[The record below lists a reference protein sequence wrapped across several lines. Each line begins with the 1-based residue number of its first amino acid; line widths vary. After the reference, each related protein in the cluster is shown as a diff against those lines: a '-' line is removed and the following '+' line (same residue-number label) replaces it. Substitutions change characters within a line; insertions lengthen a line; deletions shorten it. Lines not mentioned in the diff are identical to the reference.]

1 MQDDD
6 ADIEVARPQKKDDSS
21 SLTIDV
27 EEAKECSLTTD
38 VEEERKK
45 NSPLGRSEKA
55 VSIEVRNAALQTSLK
70 ISIIGKPGPK
80 H

>member
-6 ADIEVARPQKKDDSS
+6 ADIEFARPQKKDDSS

-27 EEAKECSLTTD
+27 EEAKESSLTTD

-70 ISIIGKPGPK
+70 ISIIGKP
-80 H
+80 